1 MGRLDEAAK
10 TPVPES
16 PLRDGNGRRAEFTL
30 PGLLLRNAARY
41 GSHRAMR
48 EKDCGIWQTYTWAQY
63 LDNVRAFAMGLARL
77 GVARDDKLAIVGDN
91 RPELYW
97 ALLAAQSLGAMPVPL
112 YQDAVATEMEY
123 VINHSEST
131 VVVAEDQE
139 QVDKILEIIPRVPR
153 LRHVIYEDPKGLRQY
168 ADPRLLSLS
177 RVLELGRE
185 AGPQHRAAW
194 DEEVQKGSPDEIA
207 IINYTSGTTGAPKG
221 VMLSHRALIATGESF
236 LRVVPVDARDEMI
249 AYLPMAWVGDTFFSV
264 VVSLLTGAAINCPE
278 STATVRQDFRAIG
291 PTLTFAPP
299 RIWENLLS
307 QAQVK
312 IEDADRLKRALARFL
327 IARAMRVAKLT
338 LEGKAVPLA
347 DRVVHAAGQPLM
359 FGPLRDQLGLRR
371 IRVAIT
377 GGAPIAPEMLQFF
390 RGIGV
395 NLKQLYG
402 MTECSTPATVQPD
415 GQVKLDSVG
424 PPIPGVRVRID
435 ESGEVLIDS
444 PGLFSGYYRDPRT
457 TAEALHD
464 GWLRTSDA
472 GFLDPDGHLVIVDRA
487 KDVSRL
493 QDGTTFAPQYIENK
507 LKFSPYIKEAVAV
520 GRERP
525 YVAAILNVDADVV
538 GNWAQKRG
546 ILYAGY
552 TDLAQNAEVYAH
564 LAVEVEGVNQMLA
577 SPLRVKRFVVL
588 HKELDP
594 DDAEITRTRKLRR
607 GFIMERYAP
616 IIDALYDPRTA
627 EVAVRATVTYEDGRR
642 SEVERV
648 LRIQTLF

>member
-1 MGRLDEAAK
+1 MRRLDATAVE
-10 TPVPES
+10 PVSEFLS
-16 PLRDGNGRRAEFTL
+16 PDGHGPHAELTL
-30 PGLLLRNAARY
+30 PGLLLRNAAQY
-41 GSHRAMR
+41 GRHAAIR
-48 EKDCGIWQTYTWAQY
+48 EKEYGIWQTYTWAQY

-112 YQDAVATEMEY
+112 YQDSVATEMEY
-123 VINHSEST
+123 VIDHSESS
-131 VVVAEDQE
+131 VIVAEDQE
-139 QVDKILEIIPRVPR
+139 QVDKILEIMPRVPR
-153 LRHVIYEDPKGLRQY
+153 VRHVVYEDPKGLRHY
-168 ADPRLLSLS
+168 ADPRLLSFS
-177 RVLELGRE
+177 TVLELGRE
-185 AGPQHRAAW
+185 ADSKQRAAW
-194 DEEVQKGSPDEIA
+194 DDEVQNGSPGTTA
-207 IINYTSGTTGAPKG
+207 IINYTSGTTGVPKG

-236 LRVVPVDARDEMI
+236 LRVVPVHARDEMV

-312 IEDADRLKRALARFL
+312 IEDADRLKRALARFF

-338 LEGKAVPLA
+338 LEGKTVPLA
-347 DRVVHAAGQPLM
+347 DRVVHAVGEPLM

-371 IRVAIT
+371 LRVAIT

-415 GQVKLDSVG
+415 GQVKLDTVG
-424 PPIPGVRVRID
+424 PPIPGVRLRID

-444 PGLFSGYYRDPRT
+444 PGVFSGYHKDPRI
-457 TAEALHD
+457 TAEALCD
-464 GWLRTSDA
+464 GWLRTGDA

-493 QDGTTFAPQYIENK
+493 RDGTTLAPQYIENK

-520 GRERP
+520 GRDQP

-538 GNWAQKRG
+538 GTWAQKRG
-546 ILYAGY
+546 ILYTSY
-552 TDLAQNAEVYAH
+552 TDLAQNAKVYTLLAGEVQ
-564 LAVEVEGVNQMLA
+564 GVNRMLA
-577 SPLRVKRFVVL
+577 PPLRVKRFVVL

-594 DDAEITRTRKLRR
+594 DDAEVTRTRKLRR
-607 GFIMERYAP
+607 RFIMERYEP
-616 IIDALYDPRTA
+616 IIDALYEPGTA
-627 EVAVRATVTYEDGRR
+627 EIAVRATVTYEDGRR

>member
-1 MGRLDEAAK
+1 MRRRNETAEPPA
-10 TPVPES
+10 PES
-16 PLRDGNGRRAEFTL
+16 TLRDGNGRRAGFTL

-41 GSHRAMR
+41 GPHAAMR
-48 EKDCGIWQTYTWAQY
+48 EKDYGIWQTYTWARY

-77 GVARDDKLAIVGDN
+77 GVARDDKVALVGDN

-112 YQDAVATEMEY
+112 YQDAGASEMEY
-123 VINHSEST
+123 VIDHSEST

-139 QVDKILEIIPRVPR
+139 QVDKILEVVPRVPR
-153 LRHVIYEDPKGLRQY
+153 VRHVIYEDPKGLRSY
-168 ADPRLLSLS
+168 DDPRLLSLS

-185 AGPQHRAAW
+185 AGPQLRAAW
-194 DEEVQKGSPDEIA
+194 DEDVQKGSPDGTA
-207 IINYTSGTTGAPKG
+207 IINYTSGTTGVPKG

-236 LRVVPVDARDEMI
+236 LQVVPVDARDEMI

-264 VVSLLTGAAINCPE
+264 VVSLLTGAVINCPE

-291 PTLTFAPP
+291 PTITFAPP

-312 IEDADRLKRALARFL
+312 IADADRLKRALARFL

-347 DRVVHAAGQPLM
+347 DRVVHAIGEPLM

-371 IRVAIT
+371 VRVAIT

-424 PPIPGVRVRID
+424 PPIPGVRIRID

-444 PGLFSGYYRDPRT
+444 PGLFSGYYKDPRT

-487 KDVSRL
+487 RDVSRL

-507 LKFSPYIKEAVAV
+507 LKFSQYVKEAVAV
-520 GRERP
+520 GGERP
-525 YVAAILNVDADVV
+525 YAAAILNVDADAV

-546 ILYAGY
+546 ILYTSY
-552 TDLAQNAEVYAH
+552 TDLAQNAEVYGL
-564 LAVEVEGVNQMLA
+564 LAAEVEGINQMLA
-577 SPLRVKRFVVL
+577 PPLRVKRFVVL

-607 GFIMERYAP
+607 RFIMERYAP
-616 IIDALYDPRTA
+616 IVDALYDPRTT